1 MSAIPS
7 SVTWTQ
13 VSGLQPLIEPC
24 LKQTLKFLP
33 RPDVWNALGPVP
45 SACLLFL
52 GAYYQA
58 WSQQVSVACLS
69 FSASYPLPPVL
80 TPLPH
85 SSSVGTSPRPCGLGS
100 VCIDVVLGVEE
111 WNPEPHTCSCFST
124 EPTSPFHFYLC
135 LPAAVSPGL
144 C

>member
-7 SVTWTQ
+7 SVTWPQ

-85 SSSVGTSPRPCGLGS
+85 SFSVGTSPRLCGLGS

-111 WNPEPHTCSCFST
+111 WNLEPHTCSCFSL
-124 EPTSPFHFYLC
+124 EHTSPFLFC
-135 LPAAVSPGL
+135 LETLVFVVVQ
-144 C
+144 

>member
-52 GAYYQA
+52 GAYYQS
-58 WSQQVSVACLS
+58 WSQQVSAPVL
-69 FSASYPLPPVL
+69 SASYPLPPVL

-85 SSSVGTSPRPCGLGS
+85 PFCVGTSPHLCGLQL
-100 VCIDVVLGVEE
+100 VCVDVLGVGE
-111 WNPEPHTCSCFST
+111 WNPEPHTC
-124 EPTSPFHFYLC
+124 
-135 LPAAVSPGL
+135 
-144 C
+144 

>member
-52 GAYYQA
+52 GAYYQS
-58 WSQQVSVACLS
+58 WSQQVSAACLS
-69 FSASYPLPPVL
+69 CL
-80 TPLPH
+80 
-85 SSSVGTSPRPCGLGS
+85 RPTLF
-100 VCIDVVLGVEE
+100 LL
-111 WNPEPHTCSCFST
+111 F
-124 EPTSPFHFYLC
+124 
-135 LPAAVSPGL
+135 
-144 C
+144 